1 MNTQKNTKAAH
12 QPANEFSLLLT
23 SLQLPFLKRAKG
35 KIPLLPP
42 KRSVWLCLQW
52 SKQFILGLIK
62 NKENAKEYKIKQT
75 GDEKEKNKS
84 FLNLRTQGFKYL
96 HKTWMQS
103 IPLPEM

>member
-1 MNTQKNTKAAH
+1 MKHTFHRSDNFSQCSHKERTHKKTTNAAH

-23 SLQLPFLKRAKG
+23 SFQLPFLKRAKG

-62 NKENAKEYKIKQT
+62 K
-75 GDEKEKNKS
+75 
-84 FLNLRTQGFKYL
+84 
-96 HKTWMQS
+96 
-103 IPLPEM
+103 